1 MFALFECF
9 EAASFASGMNVM
21 IISSYL
27 LRRSLI
33 LCRCATVALSSHPW
47 LYDPG
52 CVGKPSESTT

>member
-9 EAASFASGMNVM
+9 QAASFASVMM

-27 LRRSLI
+27 LHRSLI
-33 LCRCATVALSSHPW
+33 LCRCATVALSSHSW